1 MIKINISVGELFD
14 RLSILHIKR
23 IMIDDFIK
31 RQKIEGEIDELEI
44 MSSFY
49 TTDQKYSK
57 EVKEQFG
64 LLLQVN
70 RNLWTVEED
79 LRRFEEMQKFDDD
92 FVQKAR
98 SVYRLNDRRY
108 ILKKNINE
116 LCGSEDIEVKQHL

>member
-1 MIKINISVGELFD
+1 
-14 RLSILHIKR
+14 
-23 IMIDDFIK
+23 MIDDFIK